1 MQGSGGTLRQTD
13 PPSPVSPNHQQPFAV
28 EICCGQASLSRE
40 LINVGFSVLAVDHVM
55 HDPQVPVSL
64 LALTQAS
71 HQKILIDLL
80 HNRPPDYIH
89 LGMGSLLAYVQAQ
102 NKLILQNFW
111 HSLTEIFFHNCC
123 HGGQR
128 KKGTRWK
135 SAPGVF
141 TQLTAHCQN
150 DHNHLRYQV
159 QSQNG
164 TGHSTYLRRLPT
176 HNC

>member
-55 HDPQVPVSL
+55 HDPQVPVTL

-102 NKLILQNFW
+102 NNVDLTKFW

-123 HGGQR
+123 
-128 KKGTRWK
+128 KGHAGAWATIK
-135 SAPGVF
+135 SKHSSSRQSRTIMCWGDLHVVRIQNCMPPAPG
-141 TQLTAHCQN
+141 AEAAA
-150 DHNHLRYQV
+150 DRI
-159 QSQNG
+159 
-164 TGHSTYLRRLPT
+164 
-176 HNC
+176 